1 MYFGYGGDSIILWS
15 FIKSI
20 FLLCESKP
28 HLFKVFFRKRS
39 HNWVLL
45 KTFLKIIV
53 VMEFAL
59 RPVNLMRA
67 ISLLFFLCCK
77 DNFLIRN
84 CVLYSIMMMH
94 RHSVCP
100 QMMMLA
106 KVLQERRQNHV
117 QNLSIPAKA
126 NLCPVMMELE
136 ENEHWQM
143 AEKKQKAG
151 YFQCKDSWEIPESQS
166 SVSSEPKFSF

>member
-1 MYFGYGGDSIILWS
+1 MIPRSMYFGYGGDSIILWS
-15 FIKSI
+15 FTKSI

-28 HLFKVFFRKRS
+28 HLSRLLFPERC

-45 KTFLKIIV
+45 KTFIQMI

-59 RPVNLMRA
+59 KTVNLMRA
-67 ISLLFFLCCK
+67 ISLLFFLYCK
-77 DNFLIRN
+77 NNFLFRN

-100 QMMMLA
+100 QMMMPA

-117 QNLSIPAKA
+117 QNVSIPAKA
-126 NLCPVMMELE
+126 NLCLLMM
-136 ENEHWQM
+136 
-143 AEKKQKAG
+143 G
-151 YFQCKDSWEIPESQS
+151 DIPI
-166 SVSSEPKFSF
+166 